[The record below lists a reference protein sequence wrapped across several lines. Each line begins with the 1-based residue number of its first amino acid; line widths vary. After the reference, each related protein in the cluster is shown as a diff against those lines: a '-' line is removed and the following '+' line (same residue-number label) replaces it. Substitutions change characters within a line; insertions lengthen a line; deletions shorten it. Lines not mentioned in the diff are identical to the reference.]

1 MSHTSHSSARGGSH
15 VSGYNNSDYS
25 VNKSHSS
32 HNNVAPNKEIMEN
45 IKSLNENDNINK
57 NISEDVKNVTSLP
70 KTTRL

>member
-1 MSHTSHSSARGGSH
+1 
-15 VSGYNNSDYS
+15 
-25 VNKSHSS
+25 
-32 HNNVAPNKEIMEN
+32 MEN